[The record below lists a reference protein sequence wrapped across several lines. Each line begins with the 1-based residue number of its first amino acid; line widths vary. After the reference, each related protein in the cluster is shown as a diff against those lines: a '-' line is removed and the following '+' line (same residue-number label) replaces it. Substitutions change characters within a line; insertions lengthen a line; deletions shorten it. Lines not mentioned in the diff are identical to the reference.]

1 MSTFGAAGSWGAGPR
16 RAEMRSR
23 RRQNLGAGV
32 VAELGLKVDKVDGE
46 VMGNLG
52 VGGALGAGT
61 LVAASDTVVAEG
73 AVVDGELGVQ
83 TLVTPHTFQAF
94 SASQLDTTSITGLT
108 GLWKWVG
115 GVLAPNGKIYCA
127 PGGAD
132 SVLII
137 DPATNTTDRTT
148 IAGLGTQGDK
158 WSGGALGRDGN
169 IYFTPRHEG
178 RVLVV
183 DPRTDTASFIEGAG
197 QAGIDE
203 WRTRTSAGDY
213 NWRSICW
220 SPERNLFVAT
230 AVFKGGSVS
239 EGGNGGRVMT
249 SPDGARPWTRRN
261 SGIVISNCN
270 NGPGNQITCTSTAG
284 LTVGMT
290 VGIRINPAGG
300 EGEVTDDTSIVSVD
314 SATSFTTNTL
324 ITELSN
330 TTLVADNNWISV
342 CWSKE
347 AALFVAVATSG
358 TGNRI
363 MTSPNA
369 VTWTRRTSPADNNW
383 HSVCWSTERNLFVAV
398 SAVSDAEPTKRCMT
412 SSDGINWAL
421 QTTPERQW
429 RSVTWAAEIGLF
441 VAVADNG
448 TGDRVMTSPDGV
460 TWTSRA
466 SAADNNWFSVVWA
479 RELGLLVAVATSG
492 DGNRVMTSRDGI
504 TWVSRA
510 SAANNAW
517 FSVAWSAELGYFV
530 AVGSSDRVM
539 VSRNGFEW
547 SLRDAPSANWS
558 AIAWSPQQNIFAAVS
573 SSGTGNRVMTSS
585 LDRNKWMGGVQ
596 APDGKIYCIPRHA
609 ERVLVIDPSTRGL
622 SFIELD
628 AGLNPSATDKWV
640 LGALGP
646 NGKVYG
652 VPSSSSQVLVID
664 PVAGTAT
671 DGGMTAAPGSSIAV
685 TTFGKWEG
693 GVLGQDG
700 RIYCVPFDAS
710 TTTNINDS
718 QSILIID
725 PRTNTYDTT
734 TISGLTTAVTKMIG
748 GVLAPDGKIY
758 MVPWDRFRVVVIDT
772 TVSPPTVELEA
783 PELVV
788 PAQTPVSGKWAGG
801 VLAPNGKIYTVP
813 TQATNVLIIRPGL
826 PRFPAWM
833 IEASFNKL

>member
-1 MSTFGAAGSWGAGPR
+1 
-16 RAEMRSR
+16 MRSR
-23 RRQNLGAGV
+23 RKQNLTSGIT
-32 VAELGLKVDKVDGE
+32 AELQLKVDKVDGE
-46 VMGNLG
+46 VSGDLTV
-52 VGGALGAGT
+52 VGGLEAGALAVGGDIQDAPVT
-61 LVAASDTVVAEG
+61 IEG
-73 AVVDGELGVQ
+73 ALEPDS
-83 TLVTPHTFQAF
+83 LVTPHAFQGF

-108 GLWKWVG
+108 GSWKWVG

-127 PGGAD
+127 PGGAE

-158 WSGGALGRDGN
+158 WSGGAVGRDGN

-183 DPRTDTASFIEGAG
+183 DPRTDTASFIEGAS
-197 QAGIDE
+197 QAGVDE
-203 WRTRTSAGDY
+203 WRTRVSAGDY

-230 AVFKGGSVS
+230 AVFKGGSIS

-249 SPDGARPWTRRN
+249 SSDGARPWTRRN
-261 SGIVISNCN
+261 TGITISNCN
-270 NGPGNQITCTSTAG
+270 NGAGNQITCTSSTAG

-290 VGIRINPAGG
+290 VGIRIDPAGG
-300 EGEVTDDTSIVSVD
+300 AGTVTDDTAIVSID
-314 SATSFTTNTL
+314 GPNAFTTNKL
-324 ITELSN
+324 ITGLSD

-363 MTSPNA
+363 MTSPNGF
-369 VTWTRRTSPADNNW
+369 TWTRRVSPADNNW
-383 HSVCWSTERNLFVAV
+383 HSVCWSPERNLFVAV
-398 SAVSDAEPTKRCMT
+398 SALSTADPARRCMT
-412 SSDGINWAL
+412 SADGINWTL
-421 QTTPERQW
+421 QTTPERRW

-441 VAVADNG
+441 VAVADDG

-460 TWTSRA
+460 TWTPRE

-479 RELGLLVAVATSG
+479 RELGLLVAVSTTG

-510 SAANNAW
+510 SAANNDW

-530 AVGSSDRVM
+530 AVGSEASAM
-539 VSRNGFEW
+539 VSRDGIEW
-547 SLRDAPSANWS
+547 SLRDVPSANWS
-558 AIAWSPQQNIFAAVS
+558 AITWSPQQNIFAAVS

-585 LDRNKWMGGVQ
+585 LDRDKWMGGVQ
-596 APDGKIYCIPRHA
+596 APNGKIYCIPRHA

-646 NGKVYG
+646 NGKIYG
-652 VPSSSSQVLVID
+652 APSRSGQVLVID

-671 DGGMTAAPGSSIAV
+671 DGGMTATPGSSLDV
-685 TTFGKWEG
+685 TTIGKWEG

-700 RIYCVPFDAS
+700 RIYCVPFDAE
-710 TTTNINDS
+710 
-718 QSILIID
+718 SILIID
-725 PRTNTYDTT
+725 PRANTFDTT
-734 TISGLTTAVTKMIG
+734 TFIVPSANLLKMIG

-758 MVPWDRFRVVVIDT
+758 MVPWDRSTVVVIDT
-772 TVSPPTVELEA
+772 TVSPPVRSDITYSG
-783 PELVV
+783 PS
-788 PAQTPVSGKWAGG
+788 QSGKWAGG
-801 VLAPNGKIYTVP
+801 VLAPNGMIYTVP
-813 TQATNVLIIRPGL
+813 TQATSVMIIRPGL

-833 IEASFNKL
+833 LEASFNKL